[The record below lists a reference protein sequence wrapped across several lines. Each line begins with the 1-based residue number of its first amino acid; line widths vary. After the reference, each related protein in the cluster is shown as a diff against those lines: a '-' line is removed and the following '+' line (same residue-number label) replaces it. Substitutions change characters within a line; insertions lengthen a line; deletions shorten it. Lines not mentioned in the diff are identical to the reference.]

1 MENCGWNFVSMS
13 LAYWRLNLIGLQC
26 QEVPRR
32 NRAAQSHWRVRPFLD
47 QAGRDRVVMEQKKI
61 LALGFLIKSH
71 VPAFLGS
78 LVRVE
83 VN

>member
-1 MENCGWNFVSMS
+1 MEKCGSYLVSLS
-13 LAYWRLNLIGLQC
+13 LAYRRLNLIGLQC

-32 NRAAQSHWRVRPFLD
+32 NRAAQSHWRVRAFLD

-71 VPAFLGS
+71 VPAFLVS

-83 VN
+83 LN